1 MRGSAVSGGS
11 GRRSILP
18 RLGWAL
24 AACFIMVTG
33 VLVFTTNRL
42 RTELARS
49 QARVAGLT
57 RDLEIERGWAAV
69 IAAPGARAA
78 SFSLTPDGA
87 AELRARATYD
97 PGTRRAV
104 LVFENF
110 RTMAGYDYQLWALR
124 GNTPASLGLIR
135 GDDHGRAVLRLE
147 EVGDPAT
154 LTAFAISLEPTGGA
168 PTPDAP
174 TGPLVMLAG
183 MGG

>member
-1 MRGSAVSGGS
+1 M
-11 GRRSILP
+11 
-18 RLGWAL
+18 
-24 AACFIMVTG
+24 
-33 VLVFTTNRL
+33 
-42 RTELARS
+42 
-49 QARVAGLT
+49 
-57 RDLEIERGWAAV
+57 

>member
-1 MRGSAVSGGS
+1 MRGSAVSGRS
-11 GRRSILP
+11 GGWSILP

-24 AACFIMVTG
+24 AACFIIVTA

-42 RTELARS
+42 RGELAGS
-49 QARVAGLT
+49 QAQVASLT
-57 RDLEIERGWAAV
+57 RDLEIERSWAAV
-69 IAAPGARAA
+69 VAAPGARAT

-110 RTMAGYDYQLWALR
+110 KAMAGRDYQLWALR
-124 GNTPASLGLIR
+124 GNTPAALGLIR
-135 GDDHGRAVLRLE
+135 GDESGRAVMRVE

-154 LTAFAISLEPTGGA
+154 LTAFAISLEPSGGS
-168 PTPDAP
+168 PTPNGP

-183 MGG
+183 IGG